1 MKILHHRL
9 ASEIMAITPSGF
21 VDAAIKFSYDV
32 PAGQRCKKG
41 EDIFGNKTLSTDL
54 RDGVAIVRASGTFI
68 SNAGWLEQLCGAI
81 SQQDLVAAISDAS
94 ANKPKAIVIDWN
106 TPGGTVAATPEAA
119 AQIGA
124 IGNGVPV
131 YSYVES
137 GLLASAGYWM
147 ACCSSGGIFATESSM
162 IGSIGCLTQTVSLS
176 EMLKAAG
183 INAHVFSSA
192 PLKATGHALIPM
204 SEAGASYMQA
214 TVDGIGNDFVATVK
228 KNRPGVKADA
238 FDGRVFGAKQAKQ
251 LGLIDGIVSN
261 LSEVVAMA
269 GGASATR
276 SQAQSKPAMR
286 SQFDFK
292 PIGGRPGAVIRH
304 TIPTLAKAMNATEKE
319 AEAVLLSEKL
329 PVLDTDGTSFLI
341 SVEAINKLSRKN

>member
-1 MKILHHRL
+1 MKVLHHRL

-68 SNAGWLEQLCGAI
+68 SNAGWLEQICGAI
-81 SQQDLVAAISDAS
+81 SQQDLVAAISDAQG
-94 ANKPKAIVIDWN
+94 NKPKAIVIDWN
-106 TPGGTVAATPEAA
+106 TPGGTSAATPEAA

-124 IGNGVPV
+124 IGKSVPI

-137 GLLASAGYWM
+137 AMLASAGYWM
-147 ACCSSGGIFATESSM
+147 ACCSSRGIFATESSM
-162 IGSIGCLTQTVSLS
+162 VGSIGCLTQTVSLA
-176 EMLKAAG
+176 ELLKSAG
-183 INAHVFSSA
+183 IDARVFSSA
-192 PLKATGHALIPM
+192 PLKATGHNLIPM

-214 TVDGIGNDFVATVK
+214 TVDSIGNDFIATVK
-228 KNRPGVKADA
+228 KNRPGVKAEA

-269 GGASATR
+269 GGSVSGSNAA
-276 SQAQSKPAMR
+276 R

-292 PIGGRPGAVIRH
+292 PIPGRPGQSAVH
-304 TIPTLAKAMNATEKE
+304 TAASLAKAIGATVDE
-319 AEAVLLSEKL
+319 AE
-329 PVLDTDGTSFLI
+329 TIITSGKMHIMKSQGDRFMFEI
-341 SVEAINKLSRKN
+341 SAINKLSKRN